1 MLFSR
6 INHLFWLL
14 AAMDVYV
21 RRAYRAYNLIS
32 VDYEEG
38 DDLDDGDAP
47 NIVSWRFKLGQSS
60 SPPSTPRLND
70 G

>member
-1 MLFSR
+1 MTTLTM
-6 INHLFWLL
+6 IV
-14 AAMDVYV
+14 AAMDVYI

-47 NIVSWRFKLGQSS
+47 NIVTWRFKLGQSS
-60 SPPSTPRLND
+60 SPPSTPRFNN